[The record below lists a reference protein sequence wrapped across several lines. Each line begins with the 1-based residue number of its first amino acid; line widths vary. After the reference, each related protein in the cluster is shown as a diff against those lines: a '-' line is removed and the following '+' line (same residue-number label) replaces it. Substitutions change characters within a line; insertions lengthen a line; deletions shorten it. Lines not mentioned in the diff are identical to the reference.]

1 MRYMKEDRKYEVG
14 NIIYIY
20 IWCIQFAYRDEEFN
34 FSSLVISIAL
44 VKNEKTILNE
54 EISLTKITD
63 KLV

>member
-14 NIIYIY
+14 NIIY

-44 VKNEKTILNE
+44 VKKWEDHIKWVDLF
-54 EISLTKITD
+54 D
-63 KLV
+63 KNNW